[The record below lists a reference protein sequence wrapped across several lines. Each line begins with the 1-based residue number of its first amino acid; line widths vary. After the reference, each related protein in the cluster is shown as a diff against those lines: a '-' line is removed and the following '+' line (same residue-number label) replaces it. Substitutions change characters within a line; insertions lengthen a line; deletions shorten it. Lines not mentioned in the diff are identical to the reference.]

1 MEFQKSFD
9 ELFSGILTDYRN
21 QFPEADLSQGSLIF
35 IKSACLAS
43 ALWGLYKYQDW
54 ISKQIFPDTAD
65 VDKMEHHAWVR
76 GITRTAGETDEEY
89 LARLLEYIRRPPA
102 GGNKYDYIKWA
113 KEVDYVTS
121 AWCVPLGQGLGTV
134 DVIITADEDYTGS
147 EVPSFHA
154 LTNTVSDL
162 AENKLIDA
170 AANFSGVARPGDMAV
185 NDTLE
190 LEAEVTAVDSDTQLT
205 LAADIFTV
213 AGQTYTI
220 KSLTVQVKEYID
232 DLRPVTAKLLRVL
245 PPAVLPAA
253 VTMAV
258 TGAGVDKVKINTEI
272 TAYMNSMKP
281 GQALYLARLSSIA
294 ISNGADNAVITE
306 PAIDVVPTD
315 YEMVRPGII
324 TVS

>member
-1 MEFQKSFD
+1 
-9 ELFSGILTDYRN
+9 
-21 QFPEADLSQGSLIF
+21 
-35 IKSACLAS
+35 
-43 ALWGLYKYQDW
+43 
-54 ISKQIFPDTAD
+54 
-65 VDKMEHHAWVR
+65 MEHHAWVR

-134 DVIITADEDYTGS
+134 DVIITADEDYTAS
-147 EVPSFHA
+147 EVPSSHA

-162 AENKLIDA
+162 AENKLIDSA
-170 AANFSGVARPGDMAV
+170 AHFSGVARPGDMAV
-185 NDTLE
+185 NNTLE
-190 LEAEVTAVDSDTQLT
+190 LEAEVTVVDSDTQLT

-245 PPAVLPAA
+245 PPAVLLGD

-281 GQALYLARLSSIA
+281 GQALYRARLSSIA
-294 ISNGADNAVITE
+294 ISNGADNAVITA
-306 PAIDVVPTD
+306 PAADVVPTD

>member
-1 MEFQKSFD
+1 MEFQKNFD
-9 ELFSGILTDYRN
+9 ELLSGILTDYRN
-21 QFPEADLSQGSLIF
+21 QFPEADLSKGSLIF
-35 IKSACLAS
+35 IKSACLTS

-147 EVPSFHA
+147 EVPSSHA

-162 AENKLIDA
+162 AENKLIDSA
-170 AANFSGVARPGDMAV
+170 AHFSGVVRPGDIAV

-190 LEAEVTAVDSDTQLT
+190 DEAKITVVSDTQLT
-205 LAADIFTV
+205 LDNDIFTL
-213 AGQTYTI
+213 AGQEYTI
-220 KSLTVQVKEYID
+220 KSLTVQVKKYID
-232 DLRPVTAKLLRVL
+232 DLRPVTAKILRVL
-245 PPAVLPAA
+245 PPSVLSED

-258 TGAGVDKVKINTEI
+258 TGSGVDRVKINTEI
-272 TAYMNSMKP
+272 SAYMNSMKP
-281 GQALYLARLSSIA
+281 GQALYRARLSSIA
-294 ISNGADNAVITE
+294 ISNGADNAVITA
-306 PAIDVVPTD
+306 PAADVVPTD
-315 YEMVRPGII
+315 YEMIRPGTI